1 MTLAIAW
8 PLGVGLGGD
17 WSPLWLSLR
26 SAGLAVVVVAPL
38 GVTTAHWVRQW
49 RGRRRTLADLV
60 LLSPLVLPPTV
71 VGFLLLQLLGR
82 YGPLGSV
89 LHRCGIEI
97 VFSWPATVIGAA
109 VAAFPLMYRSALA
122 ALEQID
128 PSLPQVA
135 RSLGASEWRVLRRI
149 TLPLALPGLVAGIS
163 LSFARALGEFG
174 TTLMLAGNIP
184 GRTQTMPLAIFA
196 AVDADRTD
204 LAWFWTCLVLGL
216 NGLSLLLMQRL
227 ELQAWPHRSRRS
239 TYRTNSLARSCDVMG
254 IGSPCLPTEARHR
267 SSPGPPPVPFRLEL
281 DIHRRLGEFELDLH
295 LASGCRRIGILGA
308 SGAGKSQ
315 MLRALAGLERPD
327 GGRIALNGR
336 LLFDRQQGI
345 DVPLRQRRLGLVFQN
360 YALFPHLTVAQNV
373 GFGLNHLAAGERRL
387 RVLGQ
392 LQRVGLLE
400 LADGYPAELSG
411 GQQQRVALSRALA
424 IEPDLLLL
432 DEPFAAQDTYLRR
445 QLQQQL
451 ADLLQD
457 CQVPAL
463 LVTHDLEEAYRL
475 CDDLVVIDQG
485 RLLAHGPKQEVF
497 DHPRQLVV
505 ARLSGCKNFS
515 RVHPLPAG
523 RLWAS
528 DWQLELNLDRPAP
541 PGTSHV
547 GVRANHLGLVPGDP
561 LDPHGPNQWPVML
574 IQSSEGPFQIS
585 AYVALLDPSIRPRE
599 LIQVEVQR
607 EVWQRLSD
615 CPQPWLL
622 TMPPERLMLLREAG
636 CGASE
641 HQQDRD
647 RRDQASLATGTGWL
661 AGSGSGVS

>member
-1 MTLAIAW
+1 MTAALAW
-8 PLGVGLGGD
+8 PMGVGLGGD

-26 SAGLAVVVVAPL
+26 SAGLAVVIVVPL
-38 GVTTAHWVRQW
+38 GVATARGVRQW
-49 RGRRRTLADLV
+49 QGRRRSLADLL

-82 YGPLGSV
+82 YGPLGSL
-89 LHRCGIEI
+89 LHRFGIEV
-97 VFSWPATVIGAA
+97 VFSWPATVISAA
-109 VAAFPLMYRSALA
+109 VVAFPLMYRSALA

-128 PSLPQVA
+128 PTLPQVA

-227 ELQAWPHRSRRS
+227 ELQSWPRRRRCRSVHRPIPLPPCR
-239 TYRTNSLARSCDVMG
+239 DVMDM
-254 IGSPCLPTEARHR
+254 GSPDWQAEARHGFT
-267 SSPGPPPVPFRLEL
+267 PNHHQGPFRLEL
-281 DIHRRLGEFELDLH
+281 DIQRRLGEFSLDLG

-308 SGAGKSQ
+308 SGSGKSQ

-336 LLFDRQQGI
+336 VLFDHQRGI
-345 DVPLRQRRLGLVFQN
+345 DVPLGQRRLGLVFQN

-373 GFGLNHLAAGERRL
+373 GFGLNHLRAEQRRL

-392 LQRVGLLE
+392 LQRVGLLA
-400 LADGYPAELSG
+400 LADVYPAELSG

-457 CQVPAL
+457 CRVPCL
-463 LVTHDLEEAYRL
+463 LVTHDLDEAYRL
-475 CDDLVVIDQG
+475 SDDLVVIDRG
-485 RLLAHGPKQEVF
+485 RILAHAPKHEVF
-497 DHPRQLVV
+497 DHPQELVV

-515 RVHPLPAG
+515 LVRTLSAG
-523 RLWAS
+523 RLWAL
-528 DWQLELNLDRPAP
+528 DWQLELNLERPVP

-547 GVRANHLGLVPGDP
+547 GVRANHLGLVPGDSR
-561 LDPHGPNQWPVML
+561 DPHGPNQWPVTL
-574 IQSSEGPFQIS
+574 IKSSEGPFQVS
-585 AYVALLDPSIRPRE
+585 AYVAPAAPAAGPRE
-599 LIQVEVQR
+599 PIQVEVQR
-607 EVWQRLSD
+607 EAWQRLSD

-622 TMPPERLMLLREAG
+622 TMAPERLMLLRDTRWGAG
-636 CGASE
+636 DREQARE
-641 HQQDRD
+641 RRD
-647 RRDQASLATGTGWL
+647 RRGTWPSIRSQG
-661 AGSGSGVS
+661 